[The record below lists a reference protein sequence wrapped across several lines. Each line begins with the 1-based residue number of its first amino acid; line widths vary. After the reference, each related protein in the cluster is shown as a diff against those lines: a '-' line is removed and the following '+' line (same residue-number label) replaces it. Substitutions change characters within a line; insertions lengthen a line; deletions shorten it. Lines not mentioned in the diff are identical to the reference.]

1 MLVDFNLPEVL
12 EPRAAVSSYWLR
24 YMFVG
29 SPSQNRQINALA
41 STYMRLVEAAVV
53 EYGLAASALRQV
65 WSDHTSIGL
74 PAMHRAIAHF
84 EACVTDMHRAISAY
98 RRLRSHRDR
107 DPLSV
112 HLADLKPSFLTD
124 RVANQVRNM
133 RDAIHHLEEKLN
145 KGEVAEGQPI
155 AVKPDGPEVPHPSEA
170 GQTIKTFDRLVI
182 GSHEL
187 AFADIAAWLEEMSNA
202 ASRIGQ
208 FDPSKMQSPDAA
220 A

>member
-107 DPLSV
+107 DRDRLP
-112 HLADLKPSFLTD
+112 T
-124 RVANQVRNM
+124 RVA
-133 RDAIHHLEEKLN
+133 
-145 KGEVAEGQPI
+145 
-155 AVKPDGPEVPHPSEA
+155 
-170 GQTIKTFDRLVI
+170 RLV
-182 GSHEL
+182 G
-187 AFADIAAWLEEMSNA
+187 
-202 ASRIGQ
+202 
-208 FDPSKMQSPDAA
+208 
-220 A
+220 